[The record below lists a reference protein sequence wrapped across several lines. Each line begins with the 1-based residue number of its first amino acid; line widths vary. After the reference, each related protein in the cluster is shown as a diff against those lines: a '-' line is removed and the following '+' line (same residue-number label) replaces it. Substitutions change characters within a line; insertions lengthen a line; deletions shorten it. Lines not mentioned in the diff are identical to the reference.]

1 MKNPRQI
8 FENALNKYQGEY
20 TTAQKGAVDAYN
32 DGKTAM
38 YHKYHREAIKAQAA
52 RDALEECAKAC
63 DLVIRFNA
71 ITNVYTVELQ

>member
-1 MKNPRQI
+1 M
-8 FENALNKYQGEY
+8 
-20 TTAQKGAVDAYN
+20 DAYN